1 MPQSGSPP
9 VSPIK
14 MAEQE
19 GATEPQLVK
28 PSGSVEVERETMKA
42 YWTEHSAACSV
53 QEMMLDDGA
62 EQIERADREEI
73 LGLLPAQLEGKRVLE
88 LAAGACTPLV
98 NPRWLQ
104 SRFLPRR
111 QTRRQLGRLHRGNR
125 TQRGGGHGQ
134 CRGRG
139 GGVGKM
145 FLFEQP

>member
-19 GATEPQLVK
+19 GATELQLEK

-42 YWTEHSAACSV
+42 YWTEHSTACSV

-73 LGLLPAQLEGKRVLE
+73 LSLLPAQLEGKRVLE
-88 LAAGACTPLV
+88 LAAGACTPPRKSSLV
-98 NPRWLQ
+98 ATSFSP
-104 SRFLPRR
+104 SEAD
-111 QTRRQLGRLHRGNR
+111 
-125 TQRGGGHGQ
+125 TQATTL
-134 CRGRG
+134 
-139 GGVGKM
+139 V
-145 FLFEQP
+145 